1 MAEPL
6 LRKTFSRLRGK
17 EKLKR
22 KKSDLKERDPIAK
35 AEATKLNPLT
45 FKGDSSQRKSHSDE
59 DPSRKGTNITVSKK
73 QNWAKLPSRSREDK
87 PYCSAQM
94 HSASHRANQSSR
106 GWVHSS
112 GKTPGSDQGLHAE
125 LEHAEIASCSRTVS
139 AKSQRTCY
147 SRSELH
153 EDWLSLHRTQG
164 PNKGPRQGISCSE
177 VRLTSHCSPDTEEGT
192 KAALNY
198 TETCTSSS
206 TVKYAGLG
214 AYLQSLDRS
223 SREWVL
229 SSGKAQASEEGL
241 KFAMN
246 CIDEL
251 NDEADGGKEGEIWYN
266 PIPEDEDLLGQKE
279 ILDSVN
285 PWKKLNVSAKEAE
298 SIRSK
303 EDKGGSELVK
313 PLSSDF
319 LTSSGVGMLEEPP
332 KIISENPGPWLIREA
347 QHQISLAGASQAN
360 SQQGETS
367 SKEAGTA
374 EKITSCPEVEA
385 GAAGNV
391 SESPNPSK
399 KSSMINRIKSPGTVR
414 KLSMKMKKLP
424 ELRRRLSL
432 RTTRSSRQDHAEGNS
447 DSTSPKNSRKESGNV
462 ISRYHLDTSVSSRDG
477 HRWPKSTK
485 SSKSV
490 SKGGYL
496 SDGDSPE
503 LIAKSDKRSGQPGRD
518 SPPLPSHRTEST
530 KIDMATFRPY
540 SFGDQPRCV
549 QHLSG
554 LLSVH
559 LHGVEDLKSP
569 RVESKEVFCAL
580 QVDSVNKARTA
591 LLTCKTPFLSLDHTF
606 NIELEKAQHLKL
618 IIFSWDPSIGRNRV
632 CCHGTVILPQLFK
645 GARAHQLSV
654 KLEPRGALYL
664 KLTLVEQWEIPSSTA
679 DREPRVF
686 GVELRLLVERENSA
700 LKVPL
705 LIQKTVSEIEKRG
718 LKVVGL
724 YRLCGSAAVKKELRD
739 AFERDS
745 AAVTLSEELYPDI
758 NVITGILKDYL
769 RELPTPLITRTLY
782 EVVLEAMA
790 LRPPRMTS
798 NGLEMDPEYS
808 EQIVTLL
815 DCLPEIEKATLKM
828 LLDHLSLVASFHE
841 SNRMN
846 SQNLAVCFGP
856 VLLNQNQDPS
866 RQGGRSFAHCEE
878 IASAVDFKR
887 HIEVLHYLLQLW
899 PNPRW
904 KMGGFKPTE
913 YPKPRN
919 YLRQKRRSPL
929 RLDLTKE
936 EVVSRS
942 HGRRLESPPSNRYA
956 GDWST
961 CGQEFLLVSSRS
973 LVDADYDEV
982 AATDSENEEETEDM
996 DLGKG
1001 FLDQR
1006 EGLYVG
1012 DFDLEDNPEPVDL
1025 ETPFTTRLNLK
1036 EFDALILE
1044 LEREMAKQI
1053 NICL

>member
-1 MAEPL
+1 
-6 LRKTFSRLRGK
+6 
-17 EKLKR
+17 
-22 KKSDLKERDPIAK
+22 
-35 AEATKLNPLT
+35 
-45 FKGDSSQRKSHSDE
+45 SSQRKSHSDE

-139 AKSQRTCY
+139 AKSQ
-147 SRSELH
+147 
-153 EDWLSLHRTQG
+153 
-164 PNKGPRQGISCSE
+164 K
-177 VRLTSHCSPDTEEGT
+177 EGT

-319 LTSSGVGMLEEPP
+319 LTSSGV
-332 KIISENPGPWLIREA
+332 
-347 QHQISLAGASQAN
+347 
-360 SQQGETS
+360 
-367 SKEAGTA
+367 

-503 LIAKSDKRSGQPGRD
+503 LIAKSDKRSGQPD
-518 SPPLPSHRTEST
+518 RTEST